1 MTDFNDSTKPTEPR
15 RTAAIST
22 GQFVSGSVFRL
33 VREIRGS
40 AYSVGDQFMLV
51 ESEDC
56 HDPNTLILGG
66 VGENYFIDPRGKP
79 LKIEAGDAQ
88 IDSIFELV
96 GEPQSE
102 VVEEIGA
109 EDAPIR
115 HVTEE
120 QFKTFREGLAGVLNE
135 IAAVRSTGGERGE
148 RGPRGYTGV
157 QGDKG
162 DAGPQGP
169 QGERGERGETGERGE
184 KGDAGERGPQGE
196 RGEPGPQGD
205 RGEQG
210 ERGPQGERGEKGE
223 QGERGHRGE
232 KGEQGE
238 AGAEGPQGPRGERG
252 ADGAAGADGRDGAAG
267 PRGERGEKGERG
279 AEGKAGKAGA
289 KGEKG
294 DKGDRGE
301 PGESGLVTAKF
312 PLVYDAEEKSIAI
325 DEERLDKILKRI
337 MGGGKVS
344 ATDMGWLASTGGGG
358 KVAVY
363 INGSKI
369 TPDVRT
375 LDFTGAGVT
384 ATKVG
389 GKVTVNISSTGGS
402 GVSGD
407 YVYSLNGITGPVGL
421 SAGVDVVITQSGK
434 TLSISSPTVYGVSA
448 EIYASNLST
457 GLLHGGT
464 LAINGVCAAK
474 FDISAGRGQIHYAG
488 AGYTHDPQPT
498 LTFVSWGAQTGV
510 TLDYLATHP
519 TTWLYY
525 DSTGALHQQPS
536 YYTDDQIENN
546 IIIGALIHPT
556 NSVITLARSIPNVAY
571 ATDKQYEQFIRSFG
585 PIKVSG
591 HTISA
596 NGANLKLN
604 RSSGTAF
611 VLGRNYA
618 YDPNNPS
625 VLSDGAK
632 TDCSFYYYYRNGS
645 GGFVTDI
652 TKTEINPT
660 GWDDG
665 SGTLPTAPNG
675 KYTIQRLFFYPK
687 TPDVLGVYYG
697 RATYVSIAEAAANL
711 NIEDFTEIE
720 NTKTN
725 AIFVG
730 YLIVKA
736 GASSL
741 QNTADALILQAGTF
755 RSTTSGGGSVSI
767 KLDDLTD
774 VTISNIQDNDLIIYD
789 SATQQW
795 SNTPASHLSVTSY
808 NGQTGA
814 VQGVCA
820 AVAGTGIFVSG
831 STGTVTI
838 TNTGVQSFNGLTGAV
853 QGVSSWNGQT
863 GAVQFHNYVSSF
875 NGVTGAVQGV
885 SAVNGRTGA
894 ISISVGQG
902 ITVSQTPDGI
912 SLAVNWQFG
921 GETIPG
927 FSAAGVDFML
937 LQRKGT
943 GGSGA
948 MFLHNIANLFQQFV
962 PQYIPI
968 VTRDEVG
975 ASPSYTFLM
984 TGGGGDVETD
994 IPSTAS
1000 ILSPYITKVD
1010 TFNGKTGPIGFV
1022 AQQGITLSV
1031 SGTTTSISLNYLQGA
1046 SSMEGSKYPSKS
1058 DWIAIQKYTSPNL
1071 MQRTQI
1077 GNISYLFLG
1086 TQANK
1091 GSGSFF
1097 RMATDINGGE
1107 GTATDQYVSF
1117 SAIADEI
1124 LNQIDGGTF
1133 A

>member
-1 MTDFNDSTKPTEPR
+1 MGGFDAQPAHLNTGMNDPTNSKPTEPR
-15 RTAAIST
+15 RTAAVSS
-22 GQFVSGSVFRL
+22 GQFEYGSVFRL

-51 ESEDC
+51 EGEDC

-79 LKIEAGDAQ
+79 LRIEAGDTQ

-96 GEPQSE
+96 DQPQRE

-109 EDAPIR
+109 EDAPPR
-115 HVTEE
+115 HVTAE

-135 IAAVRSTGGERGE
+135 IASVRSTGGERGE

-162 DAGPQGP
+162 DVGPQGP
-169 QGERGERGETGERGE
+169 QGERGERGEQGERGE

-196 RGEPGPQGD
+196 RGEPGPQGN

-210 ERGPQGERGEKGE
+210 ERGLQGPQGERGERGE
-223 QGERGHRGE
+223 QGERGQRGE

-238 AGAEGPQGPRGERG
+238 AGAVGPQGPRGERG

-289 KGEKG
+289 KGAKGEKG
-294 DKGDRGE
+294 DKGDAGE
-301 PGESGLVTAKF
+301 TGVVTAKF
-312 PLVYDAEEKSIAI
+312 PLVYDPQEKSIAI
-325 DEERLDKILKRI
+325 DEERLDKILKKI

-344 ATDMGWLASTGGGG
+344 AQDMGWLASTGGGG

-421 SAGVDVVITQSGK
+421 SAGADVVITQSGK
-434 TLSISSPTVYGVSA
+434 TLAISSPTVYGVSA
-448 EIYASNLST
+448 EIYASNLAT

-464 LAINGVCAAK
+464 LDINGVCAAK
-474 FDISAGRGQIHYAG
+474 FNISAGRGQIHYAG

-498 LTFVSWGAQTGV
+498 LTFVNWGAQTGV

-525 DSTGALHQQPS
+525 DSNGVLHQQPTF
-536 YYTDDQIENN
+536 YTDDQIENN
-546 IIIGALIHPT
+546 ITIGALIHPT
-556 NSVITLARSIPNVAY
+556 NTVISLARSIPNVAY
-571 ATDKQYEQFIRSFG
+571 ATDKQYEQFIRTFG
-585 PIKVSG
+585 PIKISG

-604 RSSGTAF
+604 RASGTAF

-665 SGTLPTAPNG
+665 TGTLSTAPNG
-675 KYTIQRLFFYPK
+675 KYTIQRIFFYPK
-687 TPDVLGVYYG
+687 TPDILGVYYG

-711 NIEDFTEIE
+711 NIEEFSEIE
-720 NTKTN
+720 NTRTN
-725 AIFVG
+725 AIFLG

-736 GASSL
+736 GANSL
-741 QNTADALILQAGTF
+741 QNTADALILQSGTF
-755 RSTTSGGGSVSI
+755 RSTTSGGGSVAI
-767 KLDDLTD
+767 NLDDLTD

-795 SNTPASHLSVTSY
+795 SNSPASHLSVTSY

-814 VQGVCA
+814 VQGVSSFQGKTGAFGLSAGQGISFALVGNTYTFRIDFVKGAENIA
-820 AVAGTGIFVSG
+820 AAAPSSGDNILYEKNDGTLRVTKIGTLLSTPYESG
-831 STGTVTI
+831 SLPATVTSI
-838 TNTGVQSFNGLTGAV
+838 TSRSLLLFDSADNSQKIITSTNATNEILSGAVTSFNGRTGAV
-853 QGVSSWNGQT
+853 QGVSSANGLT
-863 GAVQFHNYVSSF
+863 GAVTF
-875 NGVTGAVQGV
+875 
-885 SAVNGRTGA
+885 RTGA
-894 ISISVGQG
+894 GVTYAVSGSGISFAIDFQHGGQSLDIKAYSVGG
-902 ITVSQTPDGI
+902 SDNP
-912 SLAVNWQFG
+912 
-921 GETIPG
+921 
-927 FSAAGVDFML
+927 AGVDFL
-937 LQRKGT
+937 LVQRKNT
-943 GGSGA
+943 GGSGEMYLMNITN
-948 MFLHNIANLFQQFV
+948 MFNQFTPLVSYPKYSGVLGQGLLAPLMVQVDGSSPIAVDFYDQVNVISQNL
-962 PQYIPI
+962 
-968 VTRDEVG
+968 
-975 ASPSYTFLM
+975 
-984 TGGGGDVETD
+984 
-994 IPSTAS
+994 
-1000 ILSPYITKVD
+1000 
-1010 TFNGKTGPIGFV
+1010 
-1022 AQQGITLSV
+1022 
-1031 SGTTTSISLNYLQGA
+1031 TT
-1046 SSMEGSKYPSKS
+1046 
-1058 DWIAIQKYTSPNL
+1058 
-1071 MQRTQI
+1071 
-1077 GNISYLFLG
+1077 
-1086 TQANK
+1086 
-1091 GSGSFF
+1091 
-1097 RMATDINGGE
+1097 
-1107 GTATDQYVSF
+1107 V
-1117 SAIADEI
+1117 
-1124 LNQIDGGTF
+1124 DGGTF